1 MIVMKCKII
10 SEQTLLASIIFDNTR
25 FAEAHAIIGPDDFS
39 HDLHRIIHEVMLVL
53 DANNDFIDYINL
65 SEKLLSNGQIAAISY
80 LKNFYTWPV
89 SEDVG
94 GVARFIRRTEV

>member
-1 MIVMKCKII
+1 M
-10 SEQTLLASIIFDNTR
+10 
-25 FAEAHAIIGPDDFS
+25 
-39 HDLHRIIHEVMLVL
+39 L

-65 SEKLLSNGQIAAISY
+65 SDKLLSTGQIAAFSY

-94 GVARFIRRTEV
+94 GVARFIR

>member
-39 HDLHRIIHEVMLVL
+39 HDLHRIIYEVMLVL

-65 SEKLLSNGQIAAISY
+65 SEKLLRWCCEIHQADRSIISDKSGGQCRWI
-80 LKNFYTWPV
+80 NMH
-89 SEDVG
+89 G
-94 GVARFIRRTEV
+94 